1 MNQMKLAYKVAQT
14 QRGVKEIAGI
24 KHNPKIIEYHQACI
38 LQANDDETPWCSS
51 FVNWCY
57 IIAGII
63 INPGM
68 MINLL
73 NDGKNE
79 QKDIDAFVKSATEV
93 NSAILAQKTTSITS
107 AEFLAEKVSLPT
119 RNAMARSWLNFAKP
133 QDTPEIGDIVIFER
147 GNNGYSGHVAFVNAV
162 NLMSIE
168 AIGGN
173 QNDQVSVE
181 TFSRFRVLGY
191 RKES

>member
-68 MINLL
+68 MIKLL
-73 NDGKNE
+73 NDGKYE

-93 NSAILAQKTTSITS
+93 NAAILAQKTTSITS

-133 QDTPEIGDIVIFER
+133 QDTPETGDIVIFER
-147 GNNGYSGHVAFVNAV
+147 GNNGYSGHVAFVHAV

-168 AIGGN
+168 ALGGN

>member
-1 MNQMKLAYKVAQT
+1 MNQMKLAYRVAQT

-68 MINLL
+68 MIQLL
-73 NDGKNE
+73 KDGKYD

-93 NSAILAQKTTSITS
+93 NAAILAQKTTSITS

-119 RNAMARSWLNFAKP
+119 RNAMARSWLDFSKT
-133 QDTPEIGDIVIFER
+133 QDAPEAGDIVVFER
-147 GNNGYSGHVAFVNAV
+147 GNNGYSGHVAFVHSV

-168 AIGGN
+168 ALSGN
-173 QNDQVSVE
+173 KNDQVSVQ